1 MSTASFIRA
10 DGPDSVLSVIA
21 KPRAREDAIDG
32 VHGDALKVRVA
43 APPVDGAAN
52 EALERHLATVLG
64 VGRSRVHVL
73 RGATARNKRLRII
86 GLTPPEVLVRLG
98 LAGS

>member
-10 DGPDSVLSVIA
+10 DGPDSVLAVIA

-32 VHGDALKVRVA
+32 IHGDALKVRVA

-52 EALERHLATVLG
+52 EALERHLAAVLG

-86 GLTPPEVLVRLG
+86 GLTPSEVLARLG

>member
-73 RGATARNKRLRII
+73 RGATARNKRLRIV